1 MEDFERLVKEKKS
14 KIVLDENQLR
24 QNFIESQMS
33 TIKDSL
39 YIF

>member
-24 QNFIESQMS
+24 QNFIETQMS